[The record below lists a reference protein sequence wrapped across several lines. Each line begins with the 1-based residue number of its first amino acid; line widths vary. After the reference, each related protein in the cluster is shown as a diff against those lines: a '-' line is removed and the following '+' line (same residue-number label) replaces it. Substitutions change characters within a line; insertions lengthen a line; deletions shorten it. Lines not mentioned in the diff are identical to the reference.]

1 MIIKLNNG
9 IELAPIVVMGESKFA
24 QGAQRDTLKFVFP
37 ASVGMDYLD
46 STFTPAA
53 CESINIV
60 DDNGNE
66 AIHKGYTLRVSVA
79 KETVMV
85 APGTAEADATYE
97 DRITVTMGERTYA
110 ESQLA
115 SLTETVDVLV
125 MESLMG

>member
-1 MIIKLNNG
+1 MNIKLHNG

-66 AIHKGYTLRVSVA
+66 AIHKGYTLRVAIS
-79 KETVMV
+79 KETVTV
-85 APGTAEADATYE
+85 APGNAETEAVYE
-97 DRITVTMGERTYA
+97 DRITVTMGERTYT

-125 MESLMG
+125 MESLLG